1 MAITAYLGYTSDM
14 SIVVDKAATFGN
26 PITVE
31 ATGSINDIDCQ
42 FVLNGS
48 GFFTSNYMKVR
59 WPDCEFDYYY
69 YINKRESMSGNR
81 TLLICELDVL
91 KTFADIIVESPAVIA
106 RTSNPAYVNFF
117 VRDNKVPIVSTTQ
130 ISTKNFG
137 GAILPEQAQEYIY
150 VGIWQ
155 TSKAIGGAQT

>member
-1 MAITAYLGYTSDM
+1 MAITASLGYTSDM

-26 PITVE
+26 AITVE

-48 GFFTSNYMKVR
+48 GFFTSNYMKVL
-59 WPDCEFDYYY
+59 WPGCEFDYYY

-91 KTFADIIVESPAVIA
+91 KTFARIIGESPAVIA